1 MPEELLQV
9 LGREKEEVMR
19 RIKNSGLRAQ
29 GKLGDV
35 EDNYEVGPFVHFP
48 AKSPWKPSTS

>member
-35 EDNYEVGPFVHFP
+35 EDNYDVSPFDRF
-48 AKSPWKPSTS
+48 AAQSQ